1 MWVDPPAVSRI
12 HQTMSDA
19 MLGFQNAAA
28 LEDVPVPFPYAQVV
42 SFCLV
47 LFAVSGNGSLGRQR
61 IPGTAADPWGGSG
74 SLGRER
80 IGSLGWER
88 IPGVGADQIG
98 SHPLHTHL
106 GSRDAT
112 AGA

>member
-1 MWVDPPAVSRI
+1 
-12 HQTMSDA
+12 

-61 IPGTAADPWGGSG
+61 IPGAAADPWGGN
-74 SLGRER
+74 
-80 IGSLGWER
+80 GSLGWER

>member
-1 MWVDPPAVSRI
+1 
-12 HQTMSDA
+12 MSDA

-61 IPGTAADPWGGSG
+61 IPGAATDPWGGSG
-74 SLGRER
+74 SLGWVR
-80 IGSLGWER
+80 IRSDP
-88 IPGVGADQIG
+88 IPCTRTWD
-98 SHPLHTHL
+98 P
-106 GSRDAT
+106 AT
-112 AGA
+112 QLLEHEWMRHQSP